1 MCCAHA
7 ETRLIAV
14 SHFFFFVFSLNDR
27 LDFSWNNLTS
37 VDSIDAFRDELT
49 SLVLDNNALPSTV
62 QLPALPHLA
71 TLWVNN
77 NNIAD
82 LDLFLTHIR
91 ARCPALTYLS
101 MLKNAACPNF
111 FTGKPSE
118 DYRRYRHHVL
128 SFFPNLRFLD
138 ASPVTDAERAAANPQ
153 LSPAPNS
160 RHHLANSAPHLNSSA
175 SPKSRAAVAIGS
187 SPADTLVGRSGATAA
202 NSDSDSDGEAEHFE
216 IAPEKGLDRMPQR
229 NQNDLHAAFGVSTYT
244 YVGKASEGN
253 RFISNNEL

>member
-1 MCCAHA
+1 
-7 ETRLIAV
+7 
-14 SHFFFFVFSLNDR
+14 
-27 LDFSWNNLTS
+27 
-37 VDSIDAFRDELT
+37 LT
-49 SLVLDNNALPSTV
+49 SLVLDNNALPSGV
-62 QLPALPHLA
+62 QLPPLPHLT

-77 NNIAD
+77 NQIAD
-82 LDLFLTHIR
+82 LELFLTHIR
-91 ARCPALTYLS
+91 QRCPALTYLS

-118 DYRRYRHHVL
+118 DYRRYRQTVL

-138 ASPVTDAERAAANPQ
+138 ASPVSDAERAAANPPAAVAAS
-153 LSPAPNS
+153 SPAK
-160 RHHLANSAPHLNSSA
+160 HLAHSASHLNSSA

-187 SPADTLVGRSGATAA
+187 SPADALVGRAVAAHAA
-202 NSDSDSDGEAEHFE
+202 NDSDSDSDGAGDANHHE

-229 NQNDLHAAFGVSTYT
+229 DQNDIHAAFGVSTYT

>member
-1 MCCAHA
+1 
-7 ETRLIAV
+7 
-14 SHFFFFVFSLNDR
+14 
-27 LDFSWNNLTS
+27 
-37 VDSIDAFRDELT
+37 
-49 SLVLDNNALPSTV
+49 
-62 QLPALPHLA
+62 
-71 TLWVNN
+71 
-77 NNIAD
+77 

-138 ASPVTDAERAAANPQ
+138 ASPVTDQERAAAHAAANPHA
-153 LSPAPNS
+153 PAANAASPNS
-160 RHHLANSAPHLNSSA
+160 RHLANSAPASHLNSSA

-187 SPADTLVGRSGATAA
+187 SPADALVGRAA
-202 NSDSDSDGEAEHFE
+202 AASAGDHSDSDSDANSDNEHYE

-229 NQNDLHAAFGVSTYT
+229 GQNDLHAAFGVSTYT

>member
-1 MCCAHA
+1 M
-7 ETRLIAV
+7 
-14 SHFFFFVFSLNDR
+14 
-27 LDFSWNNLTS
+27 
-37 VDSIDAFRDELT
+37 
-49 SLVLDNNALPSTV
+49 LDNNALPSGV
-62 QLPALPHLA
+62 QLPPLPHLT

-77 NNIAD
+77 NEIAD
-82 LDLFLTHIR
+82 LELFLAHIR
-91 ARCPALTYLS
+91 QRCPALTYLS

-118 DYRRYRHHVL
+118 DYRRYRHTVL

-138 ASPVTDAERAAANPQ
+138 ASPVSDAERAAANPPPAS
-153 LSPAPNS
+153 SPAANK
-160 RHHLANSAPHLNSSA
+160 HLAHSASHLTSSA

-187 SPADTLVGRSGATAA
+187 SPADALVGRAVAA
-202 NSDSDSDGEAEHFE
+202 RSADSDSDSDDAAADANHHE

-229 NQNDLHAAFGVSTYT
+229 DQNDIHAAFGVSTYT